1 MWLMRYNTGS
11 QSYNNVYFQHFIQ
24 SHKVVTPLIKT
35 EITREELVL
44 DERRRALGALG
55 P

>member
-1 MWLMRYNTGS
+1 MRYNTGS
-11 QSYNNVYFQHFIQ
+11 QSYNNVYFQHLIQ
-24 SHKVVTPLIKT
+24 SHKVVTPLIRIQ
-35 EITREELVL
+35 ITREGLIL